1 MSSPIV
7 RAVYASSAR
16 AASSSPASRPATAWL
31 RSRSTTAS
39 RSSSD
44 ARSVGGR
51 PRLMTA
57 LYPVEL
63 RLLVKGNMPAQL
75 QDGGAAFLPRGAATS
90 PRSSLAERRL
100 SSRAASPRFPRNP
113 CKEGCLGRRM
123 FRALLSRDARAIGRS
138 GDRAGLD
145 RERQRRLSRRRDG
158 VCREECDETTVRV
171 GLPSRPPRAVPI
183 AQGEMSTLAGAKP
196 LALVADDDCDILSLL
211 ASCLQRPGSVRGIGR
226 TSSRRGARTRT
237 VPAGSKR
244 ALRSTSRSRSAR
256 TRSARVVRASTR
268 EER

>member
-75 QDGGAAFLPRGAATS
+75 QDGGAAFLPRGTATS

-138 GDRAGLD
+138 GRPRSRATTEAVTETRWRLPGGVRRHDRP
-145 RERQRRLSRRRDG
+145 RRITL
-158 VCREECDETTVRV
+158 TT
-171 GLPSRPPRAVPI
+171 SA
-183 AQGEMSTLAGAKP
+183 
-196 LALVADDDCDILSLL
+196 
-211 ASCLQRPGSVRGIGR
+211 
-226 TSSRRGARTRT
+226 RGADS
-237 VPAGSKR
+237 AG
-244 ALRSTSRSRSAR
+244 
-256 TRSARVVRASTR
+256 
-268 EER
+268 